1 MFTPKLYTLFLPRN
15 PAPSCNLGFDLCNPT
30 FLAIKA
36 KPLADSKYS
45 PILRASVAD
54 LFNAVPNP
62 PQ

>member
-36 KPLADSKYS
+36 KPLADSKKDDMIAEEDFKYS
-45 PILRASVAD
+45 GC
-54 LFNAVPNP
+54 
-62 PQ
+62 